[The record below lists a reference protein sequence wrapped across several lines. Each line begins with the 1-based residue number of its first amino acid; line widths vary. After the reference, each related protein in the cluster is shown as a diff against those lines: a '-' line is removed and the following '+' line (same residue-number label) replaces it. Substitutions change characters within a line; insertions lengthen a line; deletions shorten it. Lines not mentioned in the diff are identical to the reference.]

1 MSDANIPKTI
11 ICDIDGCILEHQG
24 TLTNIHSNIT
34 KLLPGVTEKFNE
46 WNMKSYK
53 IILLTGRP
61 ESMRDLTVSQLAS
74 FGLFWDVLI
83 MGATRG
89 ERILINDIKPTSELN
104 TATAINLKRNEG
116 LASCLY
122 V

>member
-1 MSDANIPKTI
+1 MSDNIIPKTI
-11 ICDIDGCILEHQG
+11 ICDIDGCILEHLG
-24 TLTNIHSNIT
+24 DLTKINLENPN
-34 KLLPGVTEKFNE
+34 LLLGAKEKFIE

-61 ESMRDLTVSQLAS
+61 ESMREITNKQLQS
-74 FGLFWDVLI
+74 FGLFWDILI

-89 ERILINDIKPTSELN
+89 ERILINDIKPTSTNN

-116 LASCLY
+116 LALCLY